1 MMLPIS
7 TSKEKGTTTPPRTYH
22 PIAVVLVALAL
33 VSLVFGARSQADD
46 GYDLSWFTVD
56 GGGGKSSGG
65 EYALSGTVGQFDAGA
80 FMAGGEYSLVG
91 GFWSGT
97 TGLYPLYLPL
107 VLR

>member
-1 MMLPIS
+1 MFPNS
-7 TSKEKGTTTPPRTYH
+7 TSKEKGSVTCSRTH
-22 PIAVVLVALAL
+22 HSISVVLVALAL
-33 VSLVFGARSQADD
+33 VSLVLGARSQADD

-65 EYALSGTVGQFDAGA
+65 EYALSGTIGQFDAGA
-80 FMAGGEYSLVG
+80 LMAGGEYSLAG

-97 TGLYPLYLPL
+97 TSLYPLYLPF